1 MLSKKAQYSLY
12 ALVHLAKNLKDGPVL
27 ISKIAETEQIPKKFI
42 ETILLE
48 LKTIGI
54 VNSRKGKGGGYYLI
68 KKPEKITMV
77 EIIRKFDGA
86 IALLPC
92 VSDMYYEK
100 CKNCID
106 EQSCGIR
113 NVMREVRDETVK
125 ILTDNTL
132 ADILKRENML
142 YTTKHKKS

>member
-12 ALVHLAKNLKDGPVL
+12 ALVHLAKEYKNGPVL
-27 ISKIAETEQIPKKFI
+27 ISKIAEDEKIPKKFL
-42 ETILLE
+42 EAILLE

-68 KKPEKITMV
+68 KNPEKVTLV

-92 VSDMYYEK
+92 VSDMYYEQ
-100 CKNCID
+100 CRNCNN
-106 EQSCGIR
+106 EETCGIR
-113 NVMREVRDETVK
+113 SVMKEVRDTTVNM
-125 ILTDNTL
+125 LSNTSL
-132 ADILKRENML
+132 ADIIRREENVL
-142 YTTKHKKS
+142 H